1 MITSKR
7 VDNTMKKL
15 LKTASILLGGL
26 LLTAAIVPT
35 KQDIKLP
42 SGFMEIPHANSET
55 MKYVLNTSQIVKV
68 ERKFDG
74 GASLER
80 GADKAWFIL
89 VDLSSGRSL
98 KIYDM
103 TDEEFWT
110 RVKRAR

>member
-1 MITSKR
+1 MLG
-7 VDNTMKKL
+7 VL
-15 LKTASILLGGL
+15 LVMAF
-26 LLTAAIVPT
+26 AQPT

-42 SGFMEIPHANSET
+42 SGIMEIPFEGSDKT
-55 MKYVLNTSQIVKV
+55 KYYLNTSQIVKV

-80 GADKAWFIL
+80 GADKAWFLL

-103 TDEEFWT
+103 TSEEFWT